1 MDEIRLNKFLS
12 RAGVC
17 SRREADRLIALGRVT
32 VDGEKAVEGQKVAPD
47 AEVFVDGK
55 RAVLEDEQI
64 LLVFHKPRGMVC
76 TANSKQSPNNVISY
90 LHLQKR
96 VYMIGRLDKDSE
108 GLLLLTN
115 QGELAHRLQKPN
127 FEHEKEYLVQTDRPF
142 SDEFLEKMASGV
154 YLAEL
159 GVMTRPCQVSRE
171 GGNLFRIVLKQGY
184 NRQIRRMCDAFGV
197 RVARLTRVRIA
208 NICLGDL
215 GVGQYRA
222 ASVKEEKELLKML
235 GLSGKDGD

>member
-1 MDEIRLNKFLS
+1 
-12 RAGVC
+12 
-17 SRREADRLIALGRVT
+17 
-32 VDGEKAVEGQKVAPD
+32 
-47 AEVFVDGK
+47 
-55 RAVLEDEQI
+55 
-64 LLVFHKPRGMVC
+64 
-76 TANSKQSPNNVISY
+76 
-90 LHLQKR
+90 
-96 VYMIGRLDKDSE
+96 MIGRLDKDSE

-142 SDEFLEKMASGV
+142 SDEFLEKLASGV

-171 GGNLFRIVLKQGY
+171 GVNLFRIVLKQGY

-235 GLSGKDGD
+235 GLSGKDGN